1 VFDGQQGA
9 PDQALATSAMAG
21 QVTGVTE
28 WHINADEPDLLN
40 YDESFNDS
48 AFYNADV
55 YASSDHD
62 PVIVGLDLTSDFDT
76 LAVA

>member
-9 PDQALATSAMAG
+9 LDQALATSAMAG

-28 WHINADEPDLLN
+28 WHINADEPDLPN
-40 YDESFNDS
+40 CDESCNDS
-48 AFYNADV
+48 AFCNADV
-55 YASSDHD
+55 YASSDRD